1 MSINFAREGDAI
13 AMGKKILIAVF
24 IVLIVGMLCFYFGDI
39 IINGTSP
46 SEQLSKMLPS
56 LVICLGGI
64 VKLVLSDKRRI
75 GLAFYEAHYADILE
89 KAFQN
94 SYWNRRKLLCAVRL
108 YNENR
113 YGKAIKYLKALQP
126 RCQYRADDEAVALFL
141 ALTYT
146 DMACYEEAARVY
158 SKMIADGMYSTR
170 IYSNLGHVYSKM
182 GCYDDAVANLQLA
195 LQNDKRNAN
204 AYQNLA
210 ALYFELYDFDKAI
223 ENAKEALAINPKLRQ
238 AASLLAVI
246 YAVKEDG
253 KESQK
258 YAHIAIAA
266 GQDPSDIKAG
276 IERYREGY
284 LLAITE
290 NEDE

>member
-1 MSINFAREGDAI
+1 MK
-13 AMGKKILIAVF
+13 KKIF
-24 IVLIVGMLCFYFGDI
+24 IPIFSILIVVILGFYLGDI
-39 IINGTSP
+39 IVNSTSP
-46 SEQLSKMLPS
+46 KEHLFEMLSG
-56 LVICLGGI
+56 LVICLGSVI
-64 VKLVLSDKRRI
+64 KLVTADRTRKS
-75 GLAFYEAHYADILE
+75 LAFYETQYADILE
-89 KAFQN
+89 N
-94 SYWNRRKLLCAVRL
+94 SFKNAYWDRRKLLCAVRL
-108 YNENR
+108 YNESR

-276 IERYREGY
+276 IERYRESY
-284 LLAITE
+284 NTAVME
-290 NEDE
+290 NEEE